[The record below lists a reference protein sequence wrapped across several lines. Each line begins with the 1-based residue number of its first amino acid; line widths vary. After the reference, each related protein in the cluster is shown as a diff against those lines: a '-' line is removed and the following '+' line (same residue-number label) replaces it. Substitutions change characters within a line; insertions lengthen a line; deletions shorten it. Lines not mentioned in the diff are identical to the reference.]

1 MTSTSGKEATRL
13 LHSVVLD
20 YKKCRGC
27 TSCIKCCPTEA
38 IRVRNGKATILD
50 DRCIDCGLC
59 IKTCPHKAI
68 KSVCDNFSVL
78 KDYKYTVALP
88 DPALYGQFQHLDD
101 VDIIL
106 NGLLKIGFDSVYETA
121 AAAEI
126 CSGYAR
132 QSISRGKPRVVP
144 KISSAC
150 PVVIRLICMRFP
162 KLIPNISHV
171 VLPSELAAVHAREK
185 AVAETGLKPE
195 EIGIF
200 SIVPC
205 SSQVTASHTPVGL
218 KDPVLDGAFAIRDV
232 YLKLLQPMKELDRDN
247 LTPLSSAGIMG
258 VGWAYSGGESAAR
271 LNQRYVAVDGI
282 ENVIS
287 MLEEI
292 EDGRLPE
299 SDFLELR
306 ACTQG
311 CVGGCL
317 CVENPFG
324 ARMRIKRIMRELPV
338 SRNRYDPEIT
348 LPRHLLVNQKPEY
361 DPALLLDT
369 DRAAAMDKLLRICE
383 LESHLPGLC
392 CGSCGAPSCH
402 AFAEDIVMGRANP
415 EDCIFKVRERMQ
427 YMAGDGEA
435 DVYLPAPFRRRRAD
449 APPHSSDR

>member
-1 MTSTSGKEATRL
+1 M
-13 LHSVVLD
+13 LD

-27 TSCIKCCPTEA
+27 TTCIKVCPTEA
-38 IRVRNGKATILD
+38 IRVRSGKATILD
-50 DRCIDCGLC
+50 DRCIDCGIC

-68 KSVCDNFSVL
+68 KSVCDSFDVL
-78 KDYKYTVALP
+78 KNYKYTIALP
-88 DPALYGQFQHLDD
+88 DPALYGQFQNLDD
-101 VDIIL
+101 VDVVL
-106 NGLLKIGFDSVYETA
+106 NGLLKLGFDSVYETA

-126 CSGYAR
+126 SSGYAR
-132 QSISRGKPRVVP
+132 HYITKGKVRTMPE
-144 KISSAC
+144 ISSAC

-162 KLIPNISHV
+162 KLIPNIAPV
-171 VLPSELAAVHAREK
+171 VLPSELAASLAREK

-218 KDPVLDGAFAIRDV
+218 KEAVLDGAFAIRDV
-232 YLKLLQPMKELDRDN
+232 YLKLLQPMKELDLDH
-247 LTPLSSAGIMG
+247 LTPMSSAGIMG

-271 LNQRYVAVDGI
+271 LNERYVAVDGI
-282 ENVIS
+282 ENVIR

-299 SDFLELR
+299 ADFIELR

-317 CVENPFG
+317 TVENPFG
-324 ARMRIKRIMRELPV
+324 ARMRTKRIMRELPV
-338 SRNRYDPEIT
+338 SRNRYDPEST
-348 LPRHLLVNQKPEY
+348 RSRHLLVNQKPEY
-361 DPALLLDT
+361 DPALLLDA
-369 DRAAAMDKLLRICE
+369 DRAAAMEKLLRIYD

-402 AFAEDIVMGRANP
+402 AFAEDVVMGRADP

-435 DVYLPAPFRRRRAD
+435 DVYLPAPFRRRQAD
-449 APPHSSDR
+449 TPSHPSDR

>member
-1 MTSTSGKEATRL
+1 MRS
-13 LHSVVLD
+13 
-20 YKKCRGC
+20 
-27 TSCIKCCPTEA
+27 
-38 IRVRNGKATILD
+38 GKATILD
-50 DRCIDCGLC
+50 DRCIDCGIC

-68 KSVCDNFSVL
+68 KSVCDQFDILKNF
-78 KDYKYTVALP
+78 KYTVALP
-88 DPALYGQFQHLDD
+88 DPSLYGQFQNLDD
-101 VDIIL
+101 VDIVL
-106 NGLLKIGFDSVYETA
+106 NGLLKLGFDSVYETA

-126 CSGYAR
+126 ASGYAR
-132 QSISRGKPRVVP
+132 HYITRGKARTMPE
-144 KISSAC
+144 ISSAC

-162 KLIPNISHV
+162 KLIPNIAPV
-171 VLPSELAAVHAREK
+171 VLPSELAASLAREK
-185 AVAETGLKPE
+185 AQAETGLNAD

-218 KDPVLDGAFAIRDV
+218 KTPVLDGAFAIRDV
-232 YLKLLQPMKELDRDN
+232 YLKLLQPMKELDPNHLR
-247 LTPLSSAGIMG
+247 PMSSAGIMG
-258 VGWAYSGGESAAR
+258 VGWAYCGGESAAR
-271 LNQRYVAVDGI
+271 LNERYVAVDGI
-282 ENVIS
+282 ENVIR

-299 SDFLELR
+299 ADFIELR

-324 ARMRIKRIMRELPV
+324 ARMRTKRIMRELPV
-338 SRNRYDPEIT
+338 SRNHYEPEAF
-348 LPRHLLVNQKPEY
+348 PSHHLLADQKPEY

-369 DRAAAMDKLLRICE
+369 DRAAAMEKLLRIYD

-402 AFAEDIVMGRANP
+402 AFAEDVVMGRADP

-435 DVYLPAPFRRRRAD
+435 DVYLPAPFRRRSS
-449 APPHSSDR
+449 PPSPRSSER

>member
-1 MTSTSGKEATRL
+1 MNYL

-68 KSVCDNFSVL
+68 KSVCDSFDDL
-78 KDYKYTVALP
+78 KKYKYTVALP
-88 DPALYGQFQHLDD
+88 DPALYGQFQHLDN
-101 VDIIL
+101 VDIVL
-106 NGLLKIGFDSVYETA
+106 NGLLEIGFDSVYETA

-126 CSGYAR
+126 CSCYAR
-132 QSISRGKPRVVP
+132 HCITSGPPRVTP

-162 KLIPNISHV
+162 KLIPNISHI
-171 VLPSELAAVHAREK
+171 VLPVELAASLAREK

-205 SSQVTASHTPVGL
+205 SSQVTAAHAPIGIEG
-218 KDPVLDGAFAIRDV
+218 PVLDGAFAIRDV
-232 YLKLLQPMKELDRDN
+232 YLKLLQPMKDLDQN
-247 LTPLSSAGIMG
+247 TLEPLSSAGIMG

-271 LNQRYVAVDGI
+271 LNQHYVAVDGI
-282 ENVIS
+282 DNVIT

-324 ARMRIKRIMRELPV
+324 ARMRTKRIMRELPV
-338 SRNRYDPEIT
+338 SRNRYDPETI
-348 LPRHLLVNQKPEY
+348 LSEHLLVEQTLEY
-361 DPALLLDT
+361 DPALLLDS
-369 DRAAAMDKLLRICE
+369 DRSAAMEKLLRICD

-402 AFAEDIVMGRANP
+402 AFAEDVVLGRADP
-415 EDCIFKVRERMQ
+415 DDCIFKVRERMQ
-427 YMAGDGEA
+427 YMAGASEA
-435 DVYLPAPFRRRRAD
+435 DVYLPAPFRRRQPN
-449 APPHSSDR
+449 APSNPSDR